1 MIFGYISKEEP
12 TWIESYIK
20 EKYPNGVEIACQ
32 YKEGR
37 AWFFTNN
44 TQFDFCQY
52 YEDES
57 RVLLFE
63 GIPIIGS
70 YNTGYKIIDAIR
82 KSDIDN
88 GFLNLIKEIA
98 SNVSVIFF
106 EKESRRLYLASD
118 RANVNRIY
126 YEYVDGTLIFS
137 SSFSILSRLN
147 LPKINYVAI
156 YSILKFGCIPPPIS
170 LFEQIYVVPPAHFII
185 FNFSKLEFEYPYFKF
200 SFSGEHGTDLD
211 TLNTILNA
219 TSQVLGQLDGALL
232 LSGGVDSTLLAHK
245 IHERSTNTIRA
256 YFLALDKNDP
266 ERVYAEEAAKS
277 VNAQF
282 NTVFMNEDKLPEIIY
297 EIAESYDYPF
307 NDFSTIPTYFLFKE
321 VVNKGEKIII
331 DGTGADGCFGFG
343 AIGPDKAPYIIAH
356 SLPFFIKK
364 ITHILYSRTEL
375 WKKESTLET
384 ALRTIAKYY
393 EVNDVNLGPLIMVPS
408 NNIFPYMPKY
418 NESLEKLI
426 VNLIDSLIQSSSSKT
441 FEERATVADLIFSAA
456 AKMAEKTHLRE
467 KFPNVYTVYPFLW
480 RDILEEQGK
489 ISWSAKINN
498 GIIKWPLK
506 KLLEPYMLKSFIYR
520 KKAAPT
526 PNFEKYIKT
535 RKVYQLFQENLLKNH
550 NNIFNNIFNGNLLSM
565 FINDLLD
572 IYDYSLSLCHF
583 LWGMIFIT
591 LWFQKLFTQVPYE

>member
-1 MIFGYISKEEP
+1 LIFGYISKVEP

-32 YKEGR
+32 YKEER

-70 YNTGYKIIDAIR
+70 YNTGYKIIDSIR

-88 GFLNLIKEIA
+88 GFLNLIKEIV

-126 YEYVDGTLIFS
+126 YEYIDGSLIFS

-147 LPKINYVAI
+147 LPKINYEAI
-156 YSILKFGCIPPPIS
+156 YSILKYGFIPPPIS
-170 LFEQIYVVPPAHFII
+170 PFEQIYVVPPAHFII
-185 FNFSKLEFEYPYFKF
+185 FNFSKPEFESPYFKF
-200 SFSGEHGTDLD
+200 SFSGEHGADLD

-219 TSQVLGQLDGALL
+219 TSQVLGQLDCALL

-282 NTVFMNEDKLPEIIY
+282 DTVFMNEDKLPEIIY

-307 NDFSTIPTYFLFKE
+307 SDFSTIPTYFLFKE

-331 DGTGADGCFGFG
+331 DGNGAESCFGFDT
-343 AIGPDKAPYIIAH
+343 IGPNKAPYIIAH

-393 EVNDVNLGPLIMVPS
+393 EVNDVNLAPLIIVPS

-418 NESLEKLI
+418 NENLEKLI
-426 VNLIDSLIQSSSSKT
+426 VNLIDSLIQSPSSKT
-441 FEERATVADLIFSAA
+441 FEERATVAETIFSAA

-506 KLLEPYMLKSFIYR
+506 KLLEPYMPKSFIYR
-520 KKAAPT
+520 KKATPT

-535 RKVYQLFQENLLKNH
+535 RKVYQLLQKNVLKNQDK
-550 NNIFNNIFNGNLLSM
+550 FNNIFNMNQLGT
-565 FINDLLD
+565 FIDNLLD
-572 IYDYSLSLCHF
+572 IDDYSLPLCHF
-583 LWGMIFIT
+583 LWGKIFIT
-591 LWFQKLFTQVPYE
+591 LWFQKLFTQVHDE